1 MRHLQDQEDPKV
13 LSPEGKSRR
22 FAYPPNLYVVDGG
35 APQVNAASAVLDE
48 LGISD
53 VAVIGLAKRLEE
65 VWVPSE
71 PDPIILPR
79 NSEGLYLL
87 QRVRDEAHRFAINYH
102 RSKRSKRMTASALDA
117 VPGLGEHRR
126 KALVAHF
133 GSLARLKEATVDE
146 ITAVPGIGVATATAV
161 LDALRGGAAGSDAT
175 DTGRAR
181 RTGIGMTGEGM
192 DGSNQAGS
200 LGNADPAEVTASQA
214 DNNGGANES
223 GIDVVLVTGLSGAG
237 RGTAA
242 KVLEDLGWYVADN
255 LPPQL
260 ITRMV
265 DFGLAAGSR
274 ITQLAVVMDARS
286 RGFTGD
292 LDWVRNELATRDI
305 TPRVLFMEASD
316 DMFVRRYEQNRRSH
330 PLQGEQTL
338 AEGIA
343 AEREMLAPVRATAD
357 LIIDTSTLSVRE
369 LRESIERAF
378 GGETVAQTSV
388 TVESFGFK
396 YGLPMDADMVMDV
409 RFLPNPHWIDDLRP
423 HTGQHPAV
431 RDYVLGQ
438 TGAAEFLETYH
449 RLLSLI
455 VDGYRREGKRYMTVA
470 IGCTGGKH
478 RSVAIAEALARL
490 LEPDKQLSVR
500 VLHRDLGRE

>member
-1 MRHLQDQEDPKV
+1 
-13 LSPEGKSRR
+13 
-22 FAYPPNLYVVDGG
+22 
-35 APQVNAASAVLDE
+35 
-48 LGISD
+48 
-53 VAVIGLAKRLEE
+53 
-65 VWVPSE
+65 
-71 PDPIILPR
+71 
-79 NSEGLYLL
+79 
-87 QRVRDEAHRFAINYH
+87 
-102 RSKRSKRMTASALDA
+102 
-117 VPGLGEHRR
+117 
-126 KALVAHF
+126 
-133 GSLARLKEATVDE
+133 
-146 ITAVPGIGVATATAV
+146 
-161 LDALRGGAAGSDAT
+161 
-175 DTGRAR
+175 
-181 RTGIGMTGEGM
+181 MTGEGM
-192 DGSNQAGS
+192 DAANQDVAGS
-200 LGNADPAEVTASQA
+200 HVESP
-214 DNNGGANES
+214 GGANES
-223 GIDVVLVTGLSGAG
+223 GTDVVLVTGLSGAG
-237 RGTAA
+237 RSTAA
-242 KVLEDLGWYVADN
+242 KVLEDVGWYVADN

-265 DFGLAAGSR
+265 DLGLAAGSR
-274 ITQLAVVMDARS
+274 ITQLAVVMDVRS

-305 TPRVLFMEASD
+305 TPRVVFLEASD
-316 DMFVRRYEQNRRSH
+316 EVLVRRYEQNRRSH

-343 AEREMLAPVRATAD
+343 AERGMLAQVRATAD

-396 YGLPMDADMVMDV
+396 YGLPMDADTVMDV

-455 VDGYRREGKRYMTVA
+455 VDGYHREGKRYMTVA

-478 RSVAIAEALARL
+478 RSVAIAEALARR
-490 LEPDKQLSVR
+490 LESDEQLSVR

>member
-1 MRHLQDQEDPKV
+1 MMDQDMSQ
-13 LSPEGKSRR
+13 
-22 FAYPPNLYVVDGG
+22 
-35 APQVNAASAVLDE
+35 
-48 LGISD
+48 
-53 VAVIGLAKRLEE
+53 
-65 VWVPSE
+65 
-71 PDPIILPR
+71 
-79 NSEGLYLL
+79 
-87 QRVRDEAHRFAINYH
+87 
-102 RSKRSKRMTASALDA
+102 
-117 VPGLGEHRR
+117 
-126 KALVAHF
+126 
-133 GSLARLKEATVDE
+133 
-146 ITAVPGIGVATATAV
+146 
-161 LDALRGGAAGSDAT
+161 
-175 DTGRAR
+175 
-181 RTGIGMTGEGM
+181 GM
-192 DGSNQAGS
+192 DGENLVGPGRQAVH
-200 LGNADPAEVTASQA
+200 AELA
-214 DNNGGANES
+214 DNHSDICAGTSES

-274 ITQLAVVMDARS
+274 ITQLAVVMDVRS

-292 LDWVRNELATRDI
+292 LDWVRHDLATRNI

-316 DMFVRRYEQNRRSH
+316 DMLVRRYEQNRRSH

-343 AEREMLAPVRATAD
+343 AERDMLAPVRATAD

-378 GGETVAQTSV
+378 SAETAAHTSI

-409 RFLPNPHWIDDLRP
+409 RFLPNPHWVDELRP

-438 TGAAEFLETYH
+438 TGAGEFLDTYH
-449 RLLSLI
+449 QLLSL
-455 VDGYRREGKRYMTVA
+455 VVVGYRREGKRYMTVA

-478 RSVAIAEALARL
+478 RSVVIAEALARL
-490 LEPDKQLSVR
+490 LEANARLSVR